1 MHVRRGRCRWGCLLP
16 QAWLS
21 CACLREEWSDGVAI
35 ITHVHPDGSCDLKHP
50 SRRTRERRVP
60 SRYIQVVPRVP
71 SNRGMAI
78 QKRHTKRSEP
88 RPEAAAAVP
97 SEEIEVLLP
106 SAEPGSPPPADQ
118 QLQHHPTPEPG
129 PDGGDDL
136 KPSASARDRRS
147 KLVSASNSHAKM
159 LVG

>member
-1 MHVRRGRCRWGCLLP
+1 MHVRRGRCRIGCLLP

-21 CACLREEWSDGVAI
+21 CACLRTEWSDGVAI

-60 SRYIQVVPRVP
+60 ARHIQVVPRVP
-71 SNRGMAI
+71 SARLSGR
-78 QKRHTKRSEP
+78 QKSSQT